1 VAVDPT
7 GVDDLERFGQ
17 AGLVFGILC
26 AGTALALLV
35 DVACT
40 VARRWRVV
48 AARMVSTGVVRLPLV
63 LIPFVD
69 PVPVRLLLAN
79 AGPIALSGLVGAAL
93 VPRLTATTFRP
104 RFDASLRIALRYAGV
119 NYLSQL
125 AYLAPQ
131 FVLPVVVLV
140 NVTPD
145 ANAAFFIAW
154 TFTMLV
160 WVLPFT
166 ISRVLLSEAGHEDV
180 RLADE
185 TRRAMVLAVGLATA
199 AFLVGIAV
207 RPLIG
212 WLFGARY
219 DDILVLLPPLLAG
232 GIPAAV
238 AIPLVLA
245 GTTLGLAVW
254 AVPDQGTTAA
264 AWAWLIGNS
273 AAAAIAVVLVVPRA
287 VTAGVLAGARR
298 SRPRS

>member
-1 VAVDPT
+1 
-7 GVDDLERFGQ
+7 
-17 AGLVFGILC
+17 
-26 AGTALALLV
+26 
-35 DVACT
+35 
-40 VARRWRVV
+40 
-48 AARMVSTGVVRLPLV
+48 M
-63 LIPFVD
+63 
-69 PVPVRLLLAN
+69 RLLLAN
-79 AGPIALSGLVGAAL
+79 AGPIALSGLVGATL
-93 VPRLTATTFRP
+93 VPRLTGTPFRP
-104 RFDASLRIALRYAGV
+104 RFEASLGPAVRYAAV

-131 FVLPVVVLV
+131 FVLPVIVLI

-145 ANAAFFIAW
+145 DNAAFFIAW

-185 TRRAMVLAVGLATA
+185 TRRAMVLAVGLAVA
-199 AFLVGIAV
+199 ALAVGLAA

-219 DDILVLLPPLLAG
+219 DDTLVLLPLLLAG
-232 GIPAAV
+232 GIPATVSTVLLGFAHARDNHVASV

-245 GTTLGLAVW
+245 VTTLGLAVW
-254 AVPDQGTTAA
+254 SVPEQGTTAV

-273 AAAAIAVVLVVPRA
+273 AAAATAVALVVPRA
-287 VTAGVLAGARR
+287 VATGLLRGDRPTR
-298 SRPRS
+298 SRP